1 MSDAQ
6 ATIFAGIVG
15 AILGGIIGVVGTYL
29 GAVKIA
35 NRRFIVDAGTKLR
48 EAFQDELATLKAP
61 GEVDALSL
69 LESAFKKH
77 LIAISEF
84 NRRLPKCK
92 RCAFNQAWQ
101 DYHCYPQ
108 PPFIHFLEQY
118 TTTTGSMEEKEKNRN
133 LAIERIEHI
142 LSFTK

>member
-1 MSDAQ
+1 MTNTE
-6 ATIFAGIVG
+6 ATLLAAIIGGVIGIVGTYVG
-15 AILGGIIGVVGTYL
+15 AIL
-29 GAVKIA
+29 IA
-35 NRRFIVDAGTKLR
+35 NRDRRIDAGRRLR

-61 GEVDALSL
+61 GEIDALTL

-84 NRRLPKCK
+84 NYRLPKCK
-92 RCAFNQAWQ
+92 RSAFDQAWQ
-101 DYHCYPQ
+101 HYYCYPQ
-108 PPFIHFLEQY
+108 QPFYPFLEQY
-118 TTTTGSMEEKEKNRN
+118 TTTTGSMEQKKKNRN

>member
-1 MSDAQ
+1 MTDAQ
-6 ATIFAGIVG
+6 ATIFAGTVG

-35 NRRFIVDAGTKLR
+35 NRRFLIDAGTKLR
-48 EAFQDELATLKAP
+48 EAFNDELAALKAP
-61 GEVDALSL
+61 EEIDALSL
-69 LESAFKKH
+69 LEGTFKKH

-84 NRRLPKCK
+84 NRRLPECK
-92 RCAFNQAWQ
+92 RLAFNQAWQ

-108 PPFIHFLEQY
+108 PPFIHFLKQY
-118 TTTTGSMEEKEKNRN
+118 TTRTGSMEQKKKNRN

-142 LSFTK
+142 LSFTE